1 MHIVHV
7 TASLSR
13 LGGGVSPVVWSL
25 ARHLADRDASTCVAG
40 LSDAHTVE
48 DSEPQEKVSVYAS
61 PVVGPRALGYSPG
74 LRRCLE
80 TETARVDIVHSHGL
94 WMCPGREARRLAQQ
108 AQVPLLI
115 SIHGMLEPWAVQRS
129 RWKKKLAG
137 WLFENRNITA
147 ASCLHALCDAEAQ
160 NLRALGLRNP
170 IAVVPNGVE
179 LEPFDALPTRELAW
193 TLWPDLRDQRLVLFL
208 GRIHPKKGLLNLI
221 AAWDT
226 LADQFPEWRL
236 VIAGPD
242 SVGHLSEVQAAV
254 RRTGRSQSV
263 TFTGSVQNRNKLA
276 LLAAADVFSLP
287 SFSEGFSVAVL
298 EALASRLPVL
308 ITRGCN
314 FDEVADAGAGII
326 AEPAMESIAEG
337 LTDLLRADTVRR
349 AQMGD
354 KGRTLVSKNYAWPHI
369 AEQMLRVYQWVLHR
383 ADKPDF
389 VRLN

>member
-1 MHIVHV
+1 M
-7 TASLSR
+7 
-13 LGGGVSPVVWSL
+13 
-25 ARHLADRDASTCVAG
+25 
-40 LSDAHTVE
+40 
-48 DSEPQEKVSVYAS
+48 
-61 PVVGPRALGYSPG
+61 
-74 LRRCLE
+74 
-80 TETARVDIVHSHGL
+80 
-94 WMCPGREARRLAQQ
+94 
-108 AQVPLLI
+108 
-115 SIHGMLEPWAVQRS
+115 
-129 RWKKKLAG
+129 
-137 WLFENRNITA
+137 
-147 ASCLHALCDAEAQ
+147 
-160 NLRALGLRNP
+160 
-170 IAVVPNGVE
+170 
-179 LEPFDALPTRELAW
+179 
-193 TLWPDLRDQRLVLFL
+193 
-208 GRIHPKKGLLNLI
+208 
-221 AAWDT
+221 
-226 LADQFPEWRL
+226 
-236 VIAGPD
+236 IAGPD

-349 AQMGD
+349 AQMGN
-354 KGRTLVSKNYAWPHI
+354 KGRTLVFENYAWPHI